1 MTAYHQVMQTVF
13 NISSFAESD
22 QQFRKG
28 CQSLFAHEK
37 QTTRHAFHTQ
47 MCKADQK
54 TCKPGPFVIRDSDLT
69 QTTGTAKKTHIPKG
83 RSSLIGPR
91 VEKGPPTRRKPNLK
105 ESQIPK

>member
-69 QTTGTAKKTHIPKG
+69 QTTSTARKAHLPKGHLPKG
-83 RSSLIGPR
+83 RSSLIGFP
-91 VEKGPPTRRKPNLK
+91 VSKKVRRLEGSP
-105 ESQIPK
+105 I